1 MGGRRTGA
9 HPFHDDTPTRKK
21 TMASVN
27 MADVKRLRELTA
39 AGMMDCKKALEE
51 SEGDFDRAVEI
62 LRLKGAKDVGKREAR
77 TASNGLI
84 AVKQE
89 GDSAAALLELNCETD
104 FVAKAERFQELAAQV
119 VAHILDTKPADVP
132 SLLESVLDGKTVK
145 ELLDE
150 ANVALGEKIE
160 IRRFAVL
167 EGGYIGAYM
176 HKTDPQ
182 LPPAVGVL
190 VQLDK
195 ENAEVAKDIAQ
206 HAAAMA
212 PKYLD
217 AAAVPAEVVEKE
229 RALFEEMTRDEGKP
243 EAAIAKIVEGRVNGW
258 YKDFTLLQQAFVKD
272 NKRSIAKYA
281 DDNGVSVLAFV
292 RFKVGQA

>member
-1 MGGRRTGA
+1 MPTSEIS
-9 HPFHDDTPTRKK
+9 DDPDEEK

-51 SEGDFDRAVEI
+51 SEGEFDRAVEI

-77 TASNGLI
+77 TASNGLV
-84 AVKQE
+84 ALKQD

-104 FVAKAERFQELAAQV
+104 FVAKGERFQELAAQV
-119 VAHILDTKPADVP
+119 VAHILATKPANVS
-132 SLLESVLDGKTVK
+132 SLLDSEIDGSSVKTH
-145 ELLDE
+145 LDE

-167 EGGYIGAYM
+167 EGGFIGAYM

-190 VQLDK
+190 VQLDSA
-195 ENAEVAKDIAQ
+195 NAEVAKDIAQ

-212 PKYLD
+212 PKYLS
-217 AAAVPAEVVEKE
+217 PAEVPADVIQKE
-229 RALFEEMTRDEGKP
+229 RSLFEEMTREEGKP
-243 EAAIAKIVEGRVNGW
+243 EAAIGKIVDGRINGW
-258 YKDFTLLQQAFVKD
+258 YRDFTLLEQAFVKY
-272 NKRSIAKYA
+272 NKKSIAKFA
-281 DDNGVSVLAFV
+281 DDNGVKVQAFV

>member
-1 MGGRRTGA
+1 MPTSEIS
-9 HPFHDDTPTRKK
+9 DDPDEEK

-39 AGMMDCKKALEE
+39 AGMMDCKKALES

-77 TASNGLI
+77 TASNGLV
-84 AVKQE
+84 ALKQE

-104 FVAKAERFQELAAQV
+104 FVAKGERFQELAAQV
-119 VAHILDTKPADVP
+119 VAHILATKPANVS
-132 SLLESVLDGKTVK
+132 SLLDSEIDGSSVKTH
-145 ELLDE
+145 LDE

-167 EGGYIGAYM
+167 EGGFIGAYM

-190 VQLDK
+190 VQLDSA
-195 ENAEVAKDIAQ
+195 NAEVAKDIAQ

-212 PKYLD
+212 PKYLS
-217 AAAVPAEVVEKE
+217 PAEVPADVIQKE
-229 RALFEEMTRDEGKP
+229 RALFEEMTREEGKP
-243 EAAIAKIVEGRVNGW
+243 EAAIGKIVDGRINGW
-258 YKDFTLLQQAFVKD
+258 YRDFTLLEQAFVKD
-272 NKRSIAKYA
+272 NKKSIAKFA
-281 DDNGVSVLAFV
+281 DDNGVKVQAFV

>member
-1 MGGRRTGA
+1 
-9 HPFHDDTPTRKK
+9 
-21 TMASVN
+21 MASVN

-51 SEGDFDRAVEI
+51 SEGDFDRAVEL

-77 TASNGLI
+77 TASNGLV
-84 AVKQE
+84 ALEQD

-104 FVAKAERFQELAAQV
+104 FVAKGERFQELAAQV
-119 VAHILDTKPADVP
+119 VKHILASRPTDVP
-132 SLLESVLDGKTVK
+132 SLLDSELDGKSVK
-145 ELLDE
+145 THLDE
-150 ANVALGEKIE
+150 ANAALGEKIE

-167 EGGYIGAYM
+167 EGGFIGSYM

-190 VQLDK
+190 VQLDTP
-195 ENAEVAKDIAQ
+195 NADVAKDIAQ

-212 PKYLD
+212 PKYLS
-217 AAAVPAEVVEKE
+217 PAEVPADVIEKE
-229 RALFEEMTRDEGKP
+229 RALFEEMTREEGKP
-243 EAAIAKIVEGRVNGW
+243 EAAIGKIVDGRVNGW
-258 YKDFTLLQQAFVKD
+258 YKDFTLLEQSFVKD
-272 NKRSIAKYA
+272 NKKSVAKFA
-281 DDNGVSVLAFV
+281 DENGVKVQAFV

>member
-1 MGGRRTGA
+1 
-9 HPFHDDTPTRKK
+9 
-21 TMASVN
+21 MASVN

-77 TASNGLI
+77 TASNGLV
-84 AVKQE
+84 ALKQD
-89 GDSAAALLELNCETD
+89 GDDKAALLELNCETD
-104 FVAKAERFQELAAQV
+104 FVAKAERFQELAAEV
-119 VAHILDTKPADVP
+119 VAHILATRPADVDA
-132 SLLESVLDGKTVK
+132 LLASELDGKSVK
-145 ELLDE
+145 EHLDE

-167 EGGYIGAYM
+167 EGGYVGAYM

-195 ENAEVAKDIAQ
+195 PNAEVAKDIAQ

-212 PKYLD
+212 PKFLN
-217 AAAVPAEVVEKE
+217 AEAVPAEVVEKE
-229 RALFEEMTRDEGKP
+229 RALFEEMTREEGKP

-272 NKRSIAKYA
+272 NKKTIAKYA
-281 DDNGVSVLAFV
+281 DENGVTVEAFV

>member
-1 MGGRRTGA
+1 
-9 HPFHDDTPTRKK
+9 
-21 TMASVN
+21 MASVN

-51 SEGDFDRAVEI
+51 SEGDFDRAVEL

-77 TASNGLI
+77 TASNGLV
-84 AVKQE
+84 AVKHE

-104 FVAKAERFQELAAQV
+104 FVAKGERFQELAAGV
-119 VAHILDTKPADVP
+119 VAHILATRPSDVP
-132 SLLESVLDGKTVK
+132 TLLESELNGKTVK

-150 ANVALGEKIE
+150 ANAALGEKIE
-160 IRRFAVL
+160 IRRFSVL
-167 EGGYIGAYM
+167 EGGYVGSYM

-190 VQLDK
+190 VQLDTAK
-195 ENAEVAKDIAQ
+195 PDVAKDIAQ

-212 PKYLD
+212 PKFLS
-217 AAAVPAEVVEKE
+217 PAEVPADVIAKE
-229 RALFEEMTRDEGKP
+229 RALFEEMTREEGKP
-243 EAAIAKIVEGRVNGW
+243 EAAIGKIVDGRVNGW
-258 YKDFTLLQQAFVKD
+258 YKDFTLLEQAFVKD
-272 NKRSIAKYA
+272 NKKSIAKYA
-281 DDNGVSVLAFV
+281 DEAGVKVLAFA

>member
-1 MGGRRTGA
+1 
-9 HPFHDDTPTRKK
+9 
-21 TMASVN
+21 MASVN

-51 SEGDFDRAVEI
+51 SEGDFDRAVEL

-77 TASNGLI
+77 TASNGLV
-84 AVKQE
+84 ALKQA

-104 FVAKAERFQELAAQV
+104 FVAKGERFQELAAQV
-119 VAHILDTKPADVP
+119 VEHILDTKPADVP
-132 SLLESVLDGKTVK
+132 ALLESVLDGKSVK
-145 ELLDE
+145 EHLDE
-150 ANVALGEKIE
+150 ANAALGEKIE

-167 EGGYIGAYM
+167 EGGFIGSYM

-190 VQLDK
+190 VQLDTA
-195 ENAEVAKDIAQ
+195 NAQVAKDIAQ

-212 PKYLD
+212 PKYLNPD
-217 AAAVPAEVVEKE
+217 AVPADVIEKE
-229 RALFEEMTRDEGKP
+229 RALFEEMTREEGKP
-243 EAAIAKIVEGRVNGW
+243 EAAIGKIVDGRINGW
-258 YKDFTLLQQAFVKD
+258 YKDFTLLDQAFVKD
-272 NKRSIAKYA
+272 NKKSIAKFA
-281 DDNGVSVLAFV
+281 DENGVKVEAFV

>member
-1 MGGRRTGA
+1 
-9 HPFHDDTPTRKK
+9 
-21 TMASVN
+21 MASVN

-51 SEGDFDRAVEI
+51 SEGDFDRAVEL

-77 TASNGLI
+77 TASNGLV
-84 AVKQE
+84 ALKQN

-104 FVAKAERFQELAAQV
+104 FVAKGERFQELAAQIV
-119 VAHILDTKPADVP
+119 EFVLETKPADVAE
-132 SLLESVLDGKTVK
+132 LLDSKLDGKTVK
-145 ELLDE
+145 EHLDE
-150 ANVALGEKIE
+150 ANAALGEKIE
-160 IRRFAVL
+160 IRRFSVL

-190 VQLDK
+190 VQLDSA
-195 ENAEVAKDIAQ
+195 NAEVAKDIAQ

-217 AAAVPAEVVEKE
+217 ADAVPAEVIEKE
-229 RALFEEMTRDEGKP
+229 RALFEEMTREEGKP
-243 EAAIAKIVEGRVNGW
+243 EPAIAKIVEGRVNGW

-272 NKRSIAKYA
+272 NKKSIKKYA
-281 DDNGVSVLAFV
+281 DEAGVKVLAFT

>member
-1 MGGRRTGA
+1 
-9 HPFHDDTPTRKK
+9 
-21 TMASVN
+21 MASVN
-27 MADVKRLRELTA
+27 MADVKRLREITA

-51 SEGDFDRAVEI
+51 SEGDFDRAIEL

-77 TASNGLI
+77 TASNGLV
-84 AVKQE
+84 ALKQD

-104 FVAKAERFQELAAQV
+104 FVAKGERFQELAGQV
-119 VAHILDTKPADVP
+119 VAHILETKPADVA
-132 SLLESVLDGKTVK
+132 SLLESSFDGKAVK
-145 ELLDE
+145 EHLDL
-150 ANVALGEKIE
+150 ANAALGEKIE
-160 IRRFAVL
+160 IRRFTVL
-167 EGGYIGAYM
+167 EGGYIGSYM
-176 HKTDPQ
+176 HKTDPA

-195 ENAEVAKDIAQ
+195 PNAEVAKDIAQ

-212 PKYLD
+212 PQYLKAD
-217 AAAVPAEVVEKE
+217 SVPAEVVDKE
-229 RALFEEMTRDEGKP
+229 RKLFEEMTREEGKP

-272 NKRSIAKYA
+272 NKKSVGKYA
-281 DDNGVSVLAFV
+281 EENGVEVLAFV

>member
-1 MGGRRTGA
+1 
-9 HPFHDDTPTRKK
+9 
-21 TMASVN
+21 MASVN

-51 SEGDFDRAVEI
+51 SEGDFDRAVEL

-77 TASNGLI
+77 TASNGLV
-84 AVKQE
+84 AVKHE

-104 FVAKAERFQELAAQV
+104 FVAKGERFQELAADV
-119 VAHILDTKPADVP
+119 VAHILATRPSDVP
-132 SLLESVLDGKTVK
+132 TLLESELNGKTVK

-150 ANVALGEKIE
+150 ANAALGEKIE
-160 IRRFAVL
+160 IRRFSVL
-167 EGGYIGAYM
+167 EGGYVGSYM

-190 VQLDK
+190 VQLDTAK
-195 ENAEVAKDIAQ
+195 PDVAKDIAQ

-212 PKYLD
+212 PKFLS
-217 AAAVPAEVVEKE
+217 PAEVPADVIAKE
-229 RALFEEMTRDEGKP
+229 RALFEEMTREEGKP
-243 EAAIAKIVEGRVNGW
+243 EAAIGKIVDGRVNGW
-258 YKDFTLLQQAFVKD
+258 YKDFTLLEQAFVKD
-272 NKRSIAKYA
+272 NKKSIAKYA
-281 DDNGVSVLAFV
+281 DEAGVKVLAFA